1 MTPFSAPSMQNLPCE
16 STVTFF
22 SSGVLSSPAVDMVT
36 TSLTVY
42 SEHVSESS
50 TVGFRQRLAPLRP
63 STLRPDPMVC
73 PTTAVFVFW
82 TVRWLAQAPE
92 SVPRRRRRD
101 ASACTTTVFVTDD
114 FWKVAEAFVQLAPA
128 YSVSPS

>member
-1 MTPFSAPSMQNLPCE
+1 
-16 STVTFF
+16 
-22 SSGVLSSPAVDMVT
+22 
-36 TSLTVY
+36 
-42 SEHVSESS
+42 
-50 TVGFRQRLAPLRP
+50 
-63 STLRPDPMVC
+63 MVC

-114 FWKVAEAFVQLAPA
+114 FWKVARRLCSWLPHNRCRLRRWWL
-128 YSVSPS
+128 PSISRVAAGHPDANE